1 MKMYLTKYKPY
12 LLLVPA
18 SVFFL
23 AFVIV
28 PFFYTV
34 YLSFFDWNMISPKMK
49 YVGISNYI
57 KILTDKNFTKILSN
71 TFLYIFIIAIANFV
85 IPYIFAFICKYVLT
99 KMQDFYKVALFLP
112 GFISLVVASMLFVW
126 ILNPLTGPLA
136 ALLEIF
142 GLKMPIW
149 STTEGLVVVV
159 ISLITAWSCFGY
171 NFITLL
177 AAVGSVPQEI
187 IEAARLDNIPT
198 HKIFYKI
205 VIPVSG
211 ASGYY
216 VLIMT
221 MMQALGNVFG
231 PIDVLTKGGPDYGS
245 SNLIYEAYFKAFT
258 VFETGESAALSIITM
273 IVFAIIIF
281 FMNKIIGKRVYYA
294 N

>member
-1 MKMYLTKYKPY
+1 MKMYLTKYKAY
-12 LLLVPA
+12 LLIAPA
-18 SVFFL
+18 SIFFL

-28 PFFYTV
+28 PMFYTV

-49 YVGISNYI
+49 YVGLSNYV

-85 IPYIFAFICKYVLT
+85 IPYIFAFVCRYVLS
-99 KMQDFYKVALFLP
+99 KYQSFYKVALFLP
-112 GFISLVVASMLFVW
+112 GFISLIVASMLFVW
-126 ILNPLTGPLA
+126 ILNPLTGPLS
-136 ALLEIF
+136 ALLDIF
-142 GLKMPIW
+142 GINMPIW
-149 STTEGLVVVV
+149 SRTEGLVVVV
-159 ISLITAWSCFGY
+159 ISLITAWGCFGY

-245 SNLIYEAYFKAFT
+245 SNLIYESYFKAFT

-273 IVFAIIIF
+273 FFFTIIIF
-281 FMNKIIGKRVYYA
+281 FMNRIIGKRVYYA